1 MKPSQKVTAMAAF
14 LLVFCLGASVFT
26 RGRVDA
32 TRPTATLDE
41 VLFFNSPKML
51 KRLSLGYDGLVAN
64 LYWTRAVQYFGSKH
78 HDYAKNYD
86 LLSPLLK
93 LTTALDPEL
102 TVAYHFGANF
112 LGPKPPEGAGR
123 PEQGIELIEYGINNN
138 PDDWKLY
145 YDLGFI
151 YYLELKDYSKAA
163 EAFERGTKVPN
174 AHPFL
179 KIMAAQMAGHAG
191 QTETARMLWT
201 AAYQNTEETQIKAN
215 AIAHLRALRVDDDV
229 TALEKA
235 VAAYKEKTGKLPP
248 SMAALEI
255 GGFIARLPLDPTG
268 RTYKLMPDGRIEVRV
283 PEALPF
289 IEKGLPPGYKPG
301 PPKLDGFEK

>member
-1 MKPSQKVTAMAAF
+1 MKASRRVTMVASF
-14 LLVFCLGASVFT
+14 LLLFCLVATVFS
-26 RGRVDA
+26 RRRVEA
-32 TRPTATLDE
+32 ARPTATLDE

-51 KRLSLGYDGLVAN
+51 KRMSLGYDGLIAD
-64 LYWTRAVQYFGSKH
+64 LYWTRAVQYFGAKH
-78 HDYAKNYD
+78 HDYAMNYD
-86 LLSPLLK
+86 LLSPLLT

-102 TVAYHFGANF
+102 KVAYHFGANF

-123 PEQGIELIEYGINNN
+123 PDQAIELIEFGIKNN
-138 PDDWKLY
+138 PNDWKLY

-163 EAFERGTKVPN
+163 EAFEWGTKVPN

-191 QTETARMLWT
+191 ETETARMLWT
-201 AAYQNTEETQIKAN
+201 AAYQNTEEKQIKAN
-215 AIAHLRALRVDDDV
+215 AIAHLRALRVDEDV

-235 VAAYKEKTGKLPP
+235 VAAYQGKNGKLPP
-248 SMAALEI
+248 SIAALEI
-255 GGFIARLPLDPTG
+255 SGSIERPPLDPTG

-301 PPKLDGFEK
+301 PPKLDDLEK

>member
-123 PEQGIELIEYGINNN
+123 PDQAIELIEYGIKNN
-138 PDDWKLY
+138 PNDWKLY

-151 YYLELKDYSKAA
+151 YYLELRIIRRRLRLLSA
-163 EAFERGTKVPN
+163 EQKSP
-174 AHPFL
+174 
-179 KIMAAQMAGHAG
+179 M
-191 QTETARMLWT
+191 
-201 AAYQNTEETQIKAN
+201 
-215 AIAHLRALRVDDDV
+215 
-229 TALEKA
+229 
-235 VAAYKEKTGKLPP
+235 
-248 SMAALEI
+248 
-255 GGFIARLPLDPTG
+255 
-268 RTYKLMPDGRIEVRV
+268 RIR
-283 PEALPF
+283 F
-289 IEKGLPPGYKPG
+289 
-301 PPKLDGFEK
+301 